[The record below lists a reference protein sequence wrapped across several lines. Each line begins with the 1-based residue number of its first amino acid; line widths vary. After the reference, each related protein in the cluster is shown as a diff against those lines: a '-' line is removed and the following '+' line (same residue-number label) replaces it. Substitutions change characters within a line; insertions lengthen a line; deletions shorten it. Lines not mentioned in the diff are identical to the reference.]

1 VTNLTYWF
9 VGYFVECVCVSHR
22 DGLLYT
28 VLNERFSLQRKEVV
42 GMIVPGLMI
51 PPQPHEGQGKD
62 ETSDYVAYFY
72 AHHNTYAG
80 CLTSSRRTRNA
91 KDPTCVL

>member
-1 VTNLTYWF
+1 
-9 VGYFVECVCVSHR
+9 
-22 DGLLYT
+22 
-28 VLNERFSLQRKEVV
+28 
-42 GMIVPGLMI
+42 MIVPGLMI